1 MKSPNTIDSAPESL
15 QLIEAW
21 LIRHGY
27 VANTR
32 WVAANSRW
40 HGPAVPNTITGWLLT
55 WSLRTTKGWVEC
67 GSLLVAAGVAH
78 SPTTTLF
85 TSESAGS
92 RASDASTRVAS
103 TPEKHGLK
111 SQPQVRAK
119 RSGGGGGKL
128 VR

>member
-1 MKSPNTIDSAPESL
+1 MMSLNTIDSPPESL
-15 QLIEAW
+15 QRIEAW
-21 LIRHGY
+21 LIKHGY

-32 WVAANSRW
+32 WVCANSRW

-78 SPTTTLF
+78 SPVTTLF
-85 TSESAGS
+85 TSESTGFP
-92 RASDASTRVAS
+92 ASNATSATS
-103 TPEKHGLK
+103 TPEKNGLK
-111 SQPQVRAK
+111 SQPLVRAK

-128 VR
+128 DR